1 VSYFPLFL
9 GLKGKSVLIIGA
21 GKIALSKLQI
31 ISEFTKDVHI
41 LSDNFSD
48 LLLKFSSENGV
59 ELIQSKYHKLSLEKY
74 DIIIGA
80 TNDRIVNNQISE
92 DAKDLGK
99 IVNIVDNPDISDFIF
114 GAIVKRGDI
123 SISISSSGISP
134 VFSRLIK
141 REIEKI
147 LPENLSDLGEFIKI
161 NRHKVKNKLTN
172 LQPRRLF
179 WEEILEGDIGKDVL
193 NYDKST
199 AQSKLN
205 HKLSINE
212 NHNKSE
218 LYLIGSGPGD
228 PDLVTLKAI
237 KLLSKADVV
246 LHDRLV
252 SKQILNYARKDSV
265 MINVGKTKDCHLY
278 SQNEINQLITKYLKE
293 GNIVA
298 RLKGGDVSIFAH
310 LYEEIDVAKDLNLPY
325 QIVPGISAASG
336 ASASSAISLT
346 ARNIAKSVRFLT
358 FYKKDSE
365 NSKYWKDL
373 ASTNDTLIFYM
384 SSQNALLI
392 TQNLIR
398 YGKNP
403 SIEIAVIEQ
412 ATTKYQKT
420 NISTLVDFKQ
430 KKFSS
435 PSLIIIGDV
444 VNLSKKYQ
452 WKEEGEIGEYFSK
465 LNKIRHEI

>member
-1 VSYFPLFL
+1 
-9 GLKGKSVLIIGA
+9 
-21 GKIALSKLQI
+21 
-31 ISEFTKDVHI
+31 
-41 LSDNFSD
+41 
-48 LLLKFSSENGV
+48 
-59 ELIQSKYHKLSLEKY
+59 
-74 DIIIGA
+74 
-80 TNDRIVNNQISE
+80 
-92 DAKDLGK
+92 
-99 IVNIVDNPDISDFIF
+99 
-114 GAIVKRGDI
+114 
-123 SISISSSGISP
+123 
-134 VFSRLIK
+134 
-141 REIEKI
+141 
-147 LPENLSDLGEFIKI
+147 
-161 NRHKVKNKLTN
+161 
-172 LQPRRLF
+172 
-179 WEEILEGDIGKDVL
+179 
-193 NYDKST
+193 
-199 AQSKLN
+199 
-205 HKLSINE
+205 
-212 NHNKSE
+212 
-218 LYLIGSGPGD
+218 
-228 PDLVTLKAI
+228 
-237 KLLSKADVV
+237 
-246 LHDRLV
+246 
-252 SKQILNYARKDSV
+252 

-373 ASTNDTLIFYM
+373 ANTNDTLIFYM